1 MLVVAAGVGRRP
13 FAQVLRNSLS
23 GHPPTTGLRDI
34 FRFTPVV
41 GYRVIVMGRF
51 WTTWQVFRQFKNSAT
66 LWILTCY
73 NLQEWVNHPPSSL
86 TYICNV
92 AS

>member
-41 GYRVIVMGRF
+41 YYRVIIMDSFR
-51 WTTWQVFRQFKNSAT
+51 TTWQVIKELST
-66 LWILTCY
+66 
-73 NLQEWVNHPPSSL
+73 
-86 TYICNV
+86 
-92 AS
+92 

>member
-41 GYRVIVMGRF
+41 GYRVIVMGSFRI
-51 WTTWQVFRQFKNSAT
+51 TWQVIKELST
-66 LWILTCY
+66 
-73 NLQEWVNHPPSSL
+73 
-86 TYICNV
+86 
-92 AS
+92 

>member
-1 MLVVAAGVGRRP
+1 MGAAGNIQLHIDFRFTFLTACLSWLGAGVGRRP

-41 GYRVIVMGRF
+41 YYRVIVMGRF
-51 WTTWQVFRQFKNSAT
+51 WTTWRVVK
-66 LWILTCY
+66 WLT
-73 NLQEWVNHPPSSL
+73 P
-86 TYICNV
+86 
-92 AS
+92 

>member
-23 GHPPTTGLRDI
+23 GHPPTGLRDI

-41 GYRVIVMGRF
+41 YYRVIVMGRF
-51 WTTWQVFRQFKNSAT
+51 WTTWRVVK
-66 LWILTCY
+66 WLT
-73 NLQEWVNHPPSSL
+73 P
-86 TYICNV
+86 
-92 AS
+92 

>member
-23 GHPPTTGLRDI
+23 GHPPPIGHGTF

-41 GYRVIVMGRF
+41 GYRVIVMDSFR
-51 WTTWQVFRQFKNSAT
+51 TTWQVIKELST
-66 LWILTCY
+66 
-73 NLQEWVNHPPSSL
+73 
-86 TYICNV
+86 
-92 AS
+92 

>member
-41 GYRVIVMGRF
+41 GYRVIVMDSFR
-51 WTTWQVFRQFKNSAT
+51 TTWQVIKELST
-66 LWILTCY
+66 
-73 NLQEWVNHPPSSL
+73 
-86 TYICNV
+86 
-92 AS
+92 

>member
-1 MLVVAAGVGRRP
+1 MIVLVAGVGRRP

-51 WTTWQVFRQFKNSAT
+51 RTTWKVIKELST
-66 LWILTCY
+66 
-73 NLQEWVNHPPSSL
+73 
-86 TYICNV
+86 
-92 AS
+92 

>member
-1 MLVVAAGVGRRP
+1 MLVVTDGVGRRP

-51 WTTWQVFRQFKNSAT
+51 WTTWKVIKELST
-66 LWILTCY
+66 
-73 NLQEWVNHPPSSL
+73 
-86 TYICNV
+86 
-92 AS
+92 

>member
-41 GYRVIVMGRF
+41 GYRVIVMDSFR
-51 WTTWQVFRQFKNSAT
+51 TTWKVIKELST
-66 LWILTCY
+66 
-73 NLQEWVNHPPSSL
+73 
-86 TYICNV
+86 
-92 AS
+92 